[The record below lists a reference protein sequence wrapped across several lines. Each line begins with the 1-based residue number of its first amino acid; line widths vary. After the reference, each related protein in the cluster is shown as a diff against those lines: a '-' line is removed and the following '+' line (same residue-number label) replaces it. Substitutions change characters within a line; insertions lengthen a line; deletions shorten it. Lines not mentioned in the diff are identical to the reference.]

1 MTDRKYMITL
11 QDAAVYLFLE
21 NAYHKRENEVLHDL
35 FANHNQSI
43 VREYAK
49 DYLQL
54 KQCVMNLLNIYE
66 LDDASYDEVELVL
79 KEIENTKFYSNEEE
93 VDCFAAYFKLIWLQL
108 MCSGITY
115 RKIKLRNLL
124 KDFGYKRRSA
134 ALVNNIQQAIDKLG
148 LKTYLRGHVPCN
160 ICDVDLDD
168 VIIIRLTN

>member
-1 MTDRKYMITL
+1 MIDTKYMITP
-11 QDAAVYLFLE
+11 QDTAVYLFLE
-21 NAYHKRENEVLHDL
+21 NASHKRENEVLHDL
-35 FANHNQSI
+35 FENHNQSI

-49 DYLQL
+49 DYLKF

-66 LDDASYDEVELVL
+66 LDDVSYNEAELIL
-79 KEIENTKFYSNEEE
+79 KEIENTEFYSNEE

-108 MCSGITY
+108 MYSGITY

-124 KDFGYKRRSA
+124 RDFGYKRRSA
-134 ALVNNIQQAIDKLG
+134 ALINNIQQAIDNLG

-168 VIIIRLTN
+168 VIIIRMID